1 MTIGPSLRAFLTSR
15 PRRWHVDH
23 DSSLVSHM
31 HVTESGAPSWT
42 IEHPHPAASSKVDEA
57 HLFKNLAF
65 PTNMAG
71 VAGGTAKRA
80 TDLDLKLRYIQET
93 FGGRTATF
101 ATATFVSNSVAEM
114 WVMQHYLQPGELA
127 RAGVEHFDAWAATF
141 GRTVSNL
148 ELAPDGGSYRIK
160 ERFASFA
167 NIPELLA
174 MFRTV
179 ADVKTTEQLGL
190 PTPDLAAG
198 RHRTVVVPSSP
209 ALRLYTHALAARAS
223 HLSRGREA
231 ARVDNMLKITGDGRH
246 AALDLR
252 LVGLPPDPAG
262 GKTAAA
268 AGEIARIYQQNKDR
282 PYPAAGA
289 RPGALQLVFCDL
301 STPGEGWNAYQELKD
316 QLVERGVPAGMI
328 RFVHD
333 STSDRQKADLFAAAR
348 SGHIAVLIGSTQKMG
363 VGTNVQARAIALHH
377 LDAPW
382 RPADMEQRDGRIL
395 RQGNL
400 NPEVAIIRYVTEGS
414 FDTFMY
420 QTLERKSRFIHQV
433 AQGDT
438 DIART
443 IEDVSETT
451 LSLAEVKAL
460 STGNPLILEK
470 AGIDNDVARL
480 ERLASAHRA
489 EQRRAGQVITTG
501 QEQLPALAAR
511 VEALHAALAR
521 RVDVSGDNFAATID
535 GHHFTKRTEAAA
547 QLGATLH
554 QARHRAD
561 QTVPLGHIGGID
573 LEVKVDGTG
582 GYTQLS
588 IRPTGLYSRNI
599 VLEPV
604 DLKGDPLGLLT
615 RVTNLVT
622 GLETGLDQLADQAS
636 RLRADIATSQR
647 ILQQPFDHAQELAHL
662 KARQA
667 DIDDEL
673 SKTDTAADESA
684 ASKIAYPPVDATPED
699 WALFLALHDPTAHE
713 TVTLTP
719 RDRPA
724 RADATTSATT
734 SPPADT
740 AERTPR
746 SGLRPPPA
754 QTGEPGRA

>member
-1 MTIGPSLRAFLTSR
+1 
-15 PRRWHVDH
+15 
-23 DSSLVSHM
+23 
-31 HVTESGAPSWT
+31 
-42 IEHPHPAASSKVDEA
+42 
-57 HLFKNLAF
+57 
-65 PTNMAG
+65 
-71 VAGGTAKRA
+71 
-80 TDLDLKLRYIQET
+80 
-93 FGGRTATF
+93 
-101 ATATFVSNSVAEM
+101 
-114 WVMQHYLQPGELA
+114 
-127 RAGVEHFDAWAATF
+127 
-141 GRTVSNL
+141 
-148 ELAPDGGSYRIK
+148 
-160 ERFASFA
+160 
-167 NIPELLA
+167 
-174 MFRTV
+174 
-179 ADVKTTEQLGL
+179 
-190 PTPDLAAG
+190 
-198 RHRTVVVPSSP
+198 
-209 ALRLYTHALAARAS
+209 
-223 HLSRGREA
+223 
-231 ARVDNMLKITGDGRH
+231 
-246 AALDLR
+246 
-252 LVGLPPDPAG
+252 
-262 GKTAAA
+262 
-268 AGEIARIYQQNKDR
+268 
-282 PYPAAGA
+282 
-289 RPGALQLVFCDL
+289 
-301 STPGEGWNAYQELKD
+301 
-316 QLVERGVPAGMI
+316 
-328 RFVHD
+328 
-333 STSDRQKADLFAAAR
+333 
-348 SGHIAVLIGSTQKMG
+348 MG

-420 QTLERKSRFIHQV
+420 QTLEREIPVHPPSVPKATPTSPAPSKTSRKPPCPWP
-433 AQGDT
+433 
-438 DIART
+438 R
-443 IEDVSETT
+443 SKRCPPETRSSWKRPGST
-451 LSLAEVKAL
+451 TTWPASNAWPPPTGPSSAE
-460 STGNPLILEK
+460 P
-470 AGIDNDVARL
+470 R
-480 ERLASAHRA
+480 
-489 EQRRAGQVITTG
+489 QVITAG

-547 QLGATLH
+547 QLAATLH

-573 LEVKVDGTG
+573 LEVRVDGSG

-588 IRPTGLYSRNI
+588 IRPTGLYSRSI

-636 RLRADIATSQR
+636 RIRADIATSQR

-713 TVTLTP
+713 TVTVTP

-724 RADATTSATT
+724 RADRHDVCHDQQAGRHGRTH
-734 SPPADT
+734 PPV
-740 AERTPR
+740 RTQAAAGANR
-746 SGLRPPPA
+746 GAGPA
-754 QTGEPGRA
+754 